1 MDTTA
6 LQKIEVTIPAIDVDL
21 LKDIAKR
28 YGWKV
33 KAKKNKIDDSLDD
46 IATGKIYTAKNID
59 DLMNH
64 LLK

>member
-21 LKDIAKR
+21 LKDITKR

-46 IATGKIYTAKNID
+46 IATGEVYTAKNID